1 MGDEDSET
9 MREYQGLRGKV
20 DVHFDMIFDKHQAEM
35 RCAAQCHAC
44 CAPGLTVTRIEADA
58 IRDHLTTHPE
68 LIPNLAE
75 LANRD
80 PHQGQRCSLLDA
92 EGRCSIYEARPLICR
107 SHGAP
112 VLVQIDE
119 SHEGIDACE
128 LNFTQGIDMLDDG
141 DWIHL
146 ETLNT
151 MLTLIDWRYA
161 LDEGRERPDPY
172 QDRVRLTL
180 EALLDGVDIP

>member
-1 MGDEDSET
+1 
-9 MREYQGLRGKV
+9 
-20 DVHFDMIFDKHQAEM
+20 
-35 RCAAQCHAC
+35 
-44 CAPGLTVTRIEADA
+44 
-58 IRDHLTTHPE
+58 
-68 LIPNLAE
+68 
-75 LANRD
+75 
-80 PHQGQRCSLLDA
+80 
-92 EGRCSIYEARPLICR
+92 
-107 SHGAP
+107 

-119 SHEGIDACE
+119 DHEGIDACE

-172 QDRVRLTL
+172 QDRVSLTL

>member
-1 MGDEDSET
+1 MMDE
-9 MREYQGLRGKV
+9 YANLRDKV
-20 DVHFDMIFDKHQAEM
+20 DAHFDKIYQKHQAEM

-44 CAPGLTVTRIEADA
+44 CAPDLTVTRVEADT
-58 IRDHLTTHPE
+58 IREYLIAHPE
-68 LIPNLAE
+68 IVSTLEMLAH
-75 LANRD
+75 D
-80 PHQGQRCSLLDA
+80 HPHHGTRCALLDA

-112 VLVQIDE
+112 VLVQIDKKR
-119 SHEGIDACE
+119 EGIDACE
-128 LNFTQGIDMLDDG
+128 LNFTQGMTMLEVG

-161 LDEGRERPDPY
+161 LDEGRERPEPE
-172 QDRVRLTL
+172 DRIALTL
-180 EALLDGVDIP
+180 DALLSEVDIP